1 MSSAA
6 ARPIDENDR
15 DPVTLLGTFWPGQ
28 NTIPEILAAA
38 TAVERMGF
46 VPEIRFCANGD
57 DPEGLQLVTK
67 DVPAMIGK
75 LRASIASNPKAVR

>member
-1 MSSAA
+1 
-6 ARPIDENDR
+6 
-15 DPVTLLGTFWPGQ
+15 
-28 NTIPEILAAA
+28 
-38 TAVERMGF
+38 MGF

>member
-1 MSSAA
+1 MTAA
-6 ARPIDENDR
+6 VKPIDDSDR
-15 DPVTLLGTFWPGQ
+15 HPVTLLGTFWPGQ

-46 VPEIRFCANGD
+46 VPEIRFCANGN

-67 DVPAMIGK
+67 DIPAMIGK
-75 LRASIASNPKAVR
+75 LRASIASNPKVTR